1 MKENLILQTFDWKE
15 SNDTIT
21 EYDDGNEIEIQKYV
35 IKAYG
40 RTEDNKSVYLKINNY
55 KPYFY
60 IKKPDYW
67 NNDNIKSYINYIK
80 NEVYKNV
87 LNEFYEYEITEHCD
101 LIGFTNYK
109 KFEFIKLSFL
119 SMRAFYAFKRVIKEG
134 EINNKRILKKDYKIQ
149 IYESKIKPFL
159 DFIHEKDLKTCG
171 WLKVLKYK
179 KIKGIELTYCDIN
192 IHCDYID
199 IVNHEETKMTK
210 QIVASF
216 DIECYS
222 ESGMFPNASNPND
235 YITQIGTVFCYY
247 GETEPFYS
255 NIITLEGCEKI
266 KGMEN
271 VDIKSCNTERKVL
284 KSWTKLIQKMD
295 PDYIVGFNINGFDF
309 KYMHDRAEKLNILND
324 FSLLDRNKRQKTK
337 YMDGSDKKN
346 KMGSSKAFGENELYY
361 FDFDGRVLIDVFT
374 NIKRNIALD
383 CYKLDFIASTYIKEK
398 IINYSNENN
407 ICKIKTNSIYGI
419 SEDQYI
425 TISYFDGLTTNT
437 HNQKYQ
443 ITKIE
448 DIGEKEKIITVNG
461 IIPEDIRQFKK
472 LCWCHAKD
480 DVTAKDMFRLQKGS
494 DYDRG
499 IIAKYCIMDC
509 ILVIKIMEK
518 LQILNNN
525 IGMAN
530 VCFVPLSFIFMRGQS
545 IKGQSLLSKVCK
557 NENHLIP
564 DIEPPENYGNEED
577 KDKYEGA
584 IVFTPKF
591 VKLYTTPVIV
601 LDYSSL
607 YPNTAICYNI
617 SHETLI
623 LDKKYMDLEEYKY
636 NKINFDVNGKEQVW
650 YYAERKDGTKGIIP
664 RILDGLLKKRKSVKK
679 EMESCKDPFL
689 AKILDG
695 LQLAYKMTAN
705 SIYGLLGAKVSP
717 IYLAPLAP
725 SITAGGRGMLKY
737 ARQFINKPFNQL
749 LNLCL
754 SNQKK
759 EYKKFSKEYFEKFPE
774 HRFEGNNRY
783 NNKKEFIKYFRKRV
797 SEIVEHI
804 DDKENLKVNPDVV
817 YGDSVVKDTPILLM
831 DNNNI
836 FIETIENIG
845 KKFSSYEN
853 FKPYE
858 RGLKNKEMDDSI
870 NLKVWTS
877 NGWSNIKK
885 VIRHKTNKK
894 IYEVLTHTG
903 CVRVTEDHSLLDEN
917 LNEIKPK
924 DCKVGKELFHK
935 YPKLENNINNFDDIN
950 KAYIYGFFF
959 GDGSCGKY
967 NTNSSGIKYSWALN
981 NSDINLINIL
991 LDKLKIIYPNDKFKY
1006 IDTIKS
1012 SGVYKIIPCCENI
1025 KKFVEEYRNI
1035 FYDKD
1040 KLKIIP
1046 KEILNSTK
1054 IIKENF
1060 LKGYYDADGCRSDTN
1075 KTNCHR
1081 CDIKGQISA
1090 SNLYYLLKSIGYNVS
1105 INKRK
1110 DKMEIF
1116 RLTFSKNNLRKS
1128 SNIIKKINEIGYIN
1142 DYVYDLE
1149 TETGNFQA
1157 GVGSL
1162 IVKNTDSV
1170 FFVMNYNMEISDLLM
1185 TSINFGQLSGETI
1198 CKTLPEPEKMVYE
1211 KTMFRFI
1218 QLAKKKYVGNL
1229 YEDDD
1234 INFFQKNMGIV
1245 LKRRDNA
1252 KIVKI
1257 VVGGIVDHMLNKNE
1271 NSEIIKYVRTVLKNI
1286 LRGKYPIEYFIISKT
1301 LKKNYKNRSSIAH
1314 AVLADRIAKRDPG
1327 NKPQVND
1334 RIQYVYFISNKKT
1347 KLQGDKIEDPKYL
1360 LDNNLELDYLYY
1372 ITNQIEK
1379 PALQF
1384 LELIVENPKTI
1395 FQNAIDSETK
1405 RRKGQ
1410 TSIDKLMSKYD
1421 NEEINN
1427 EEDIENSLSSNT
1439 LSFNDEDIKTIKNKK
1454 FTITF

>member
-15 SNDTIT
+15 SNDVIT
-21 EYDDGNEIEIQKYV
+21 EYNDNNEIEIQKYV

-67 NNDNIKSYINYIK
+67 NNDNIKSYINYIFSLFPIEETNDNKYVNSK
-80 NEVYKNV
+80 NIYNKQILNGFYK
-87 LNEFYEYEITEHCD
+87 YEIEEHCD
-101 LIGFTNYK
+101 LVGFTNYK

-119 SMRAFYAFKRVIKEG
+119 SMRAFYAFKKVIKEG
-134 EINNKRILKKDYKIQ
+134 KINSKRILKKDYKIK

-171 WLKVLKYK
+171 WLKVLKYE
-179 KIKGIELTYCDIN
+179 KIKGNELTYCDVN
-192 IHCDYID
+192 IHCDYND

-222 ESGMFPNASNPND
+222 ESGLFPSASNDND

-271 VDIKSCNTERKVL
+271 VDIKSYNTERKVL
-284 KSWTKLIQKMD
+284 KAWTKLIQKMD

-309 KYMHDRAEKLNILND
+309 RYMHDRAEKLNILSD
-324 FSLLDRNKRQKTK
+324 FSLLDRNKKQKTK
-337 YMDGSDKKN
+337 YMDGSNDKN
-346 KMGSSKAFGENELYY
+346 KMGSSKAFGDNELYY

-374 NIKRNIALD
+374 NIKRNIALE

-398 IINYSNENN
+398 IIDYNN
-407 ICKIKTNSIYGI
+407 DNNTCKIKTNSIYGI

-425 TISYFDGLTTNT
+425 TVSYFDGLTTNT

-448 DIGEKEKIITVNG
+448 NISEKEKVITING

-480 DVTAKDMFRLQKGS
+480 DVSAKDMFRLQKGS

-509 ILVIKIMEK
+509 VLVIKIMDK

-557 NENHLIP
+557 KENHLIP

-591 VKLYTTPVIV
+591 IKLYKTPVIV

-607 YPNTAICYNI
+607 YPSTAICYNI
-617 SHETLI
+617 SHETLV

-636 NKINFDVNGKEQVW
+636 NKINFDVNSKEQIW
-650 YYAERKDGTKGIIP
+650 YYAEKKDGTKGIIP

-679 EMESCKDPFL
+679 EMESCNDPFL
-689 AKILDG
+689 SKILDG

-759 EYKKFSKEYFEKFPE
+759 EYKKFAKEYFKKYPE
-774 HRFEGNNRY
+774 HRFEGNKQY
-783 NNKKEFIKYFRKRV
+783 NNKKEFIKYFGKRV

-817 YGDSVVKDTPILLM
+817 YGD
-831 DNNNI
+831 
-836 FIETIENIG
+836 
-845 KKFSSYEN
+845 
-853 FKPYE
+853 
-858 RGLKNKEMDDSI
+858 
-870 NLKVWTS
+870 
-877 NGWSNIKK
+877 
-885 VIRHKTNKK
+885 
-894 IYEVLTHTG
+894 
-903 CVRVTEDHSLLDEN
+903 
-917 LNEIKPK
+917 
-924 DCKVGKELFHK
+924 
-935 YPKLENNINNFDDIN
+935 
-950 KAYIYGFFF
+950 
-959 GDGSCGKY
+959 
-967 NTNSSGIKYSWALN
+967 
-981 NSDINLINIL
+981 
-991 LDKLKIIYPNDKFKY
+991 
-1006 IDTIKS
+1006 
-1012 SGVYKIIPCCENI
+1012 
-1025 KKFVEEYRNI
+1025 
-1035 FYDKD
+1035 
-1040 KLKIIP
+1040 
-1046 KEILNSTK
+1046 
-1054 IIKENF
+1054 
-1060 LKGYYDADGCRSDTN
+1060 
-1075 KTNCHR
+1075 
-1081 CDIKGQISA
+1081 
-1090 SNLYYLLKSIGYNVS
+1090 
-1105 INKRK
+1105 
-1110 DKMEIF
+1110 
-1116 RLTFSKNNLRKS
+1116 
-1128 SNIIKKINEIGYIN
+1128 
-1142 DYVYDLE
+1142 
-1149 TETGNFQA
+1149 
-1157 GVGSL
+1157 
-1162 IVKNTDSV
+1162 TDSV

-1229 YEDDD
+1229 YEDNDK
-1234 INFFQKNMGIV
+1234 NYFQKNMGIV

-1286 LRGKYPIEYFIISKT
+1286 LRGKYPIEYFLISKT
-1301 LKKNYKNRSSIAH
+1301 LKKNYKNRNSIAH

-1334 RIQYVYFISNKKT
+1334 RIQYVYFISNKKS

-1360 LDNNLELDYLYY
+1360 LENNLELDYLYY

-1395 FQNAIDSETK
+1395 FKNAIDSEIK
-1405 RRKGQ
+1405 RRNGQ
-1410 TSIDKLMSKYD
+1410 TSINKLMSKYNND
-1421 NEEINN
+1421 EINKD
-1427 EEDIENSLSSNT
+1427 EDIEISLSSDS
-1439 LSFNDEDIKTIKNKK
+1439 LSFNDEDIKTVKNNK

>member
-1 MKENLILQTFDWKE
+1 MNENLILQTFDWKE

-35 IKAYG
+35 IKTYG

-67 NNDNIKSYINYIK
+67 NNDNIKLYINYIK
-80 NEVYKNV
+80 NEVNERV
-87 LNEFYEYEITEHCD
+87 LNEFYKYEIEEHCD

-119 SMRAFYAFKRVIKEG
+119 SMRAFYAFKKIIKG
-134 EINNKRILKKDYKIQ
+134 KINNKRILKKDYKIQ

-179 KIKGIELTYCDIN
+179 KIKGNELTYCDIN
-192 IHCDYID
+192 IHCDYND
-199 IVNHEETKMTK
+199 IINNEETKMTK
-210 QIVASF
+210 QIIASF

-222 ESGMFPNASNPND
+222 ESGLFPSASNDND

-271 VDIKSCNTERKVL
+271 VDINSYDTERKVL
-284 KSWTKLIQKMD
+284 KAWTKLIQKMD

-309 KYMHDRAEKLNILND
+309 RYMHDRAEKLNILSD
-324 FSLLDRNKRQKTK
+324 FSLLDRNKKQKSK

-346 KMGSSKAFGENELYY
+346 KMGSSKAFGDNELYY

-374 NIKRNIALD
+374 NIKRNIALE

-398 IINYSNENN
+398 IIDYNN
-407 ICKIKTNSIYGI
+407 DNDTCKIKTNSIYGI

-425 TISYFDGLTTNT
+425 TVSYFDGLTTNT

-448 DIGEKEKIITVNG
+448 DISEKEKVITVNG

-480 DVTAKDMFRLQKGS
+480 DVSAKDMFRLQKGN

-509 ILVIKIMEK
+509 ILVIKIMDK

-530 VCFVPLSFIFMRGQS
+530 VCFVPLSYIFMRGQS

-557 NENHLIP
+557 TENHLIP

-591 VKLYTTPVIV
+591 VKLYKTPVIV

-607 YPNTAICYNI
+607 YPSTAICYNI

-759 EYKKFSKEYFEKFPE
+759 EYKKFAKEYFEKFPE

-797 SEIVEHI
+797 GEIVEHI

-817 YGDSVVKDTPILLM
+817 YGD
-831 DNNNI
+831 
-836 FIETIENIG
+836 
-845 KKFSSYEN
+845 
-853 FKPYE
+853 
-858 RGLKNKEMDDSI
+858 
-870 NLKVWTS
+870 
-877 NGWSNIKK
+877 
-885 VIRHKTNKK
+885 
-894 IYEVLTHTG
+894 
-903 CVRVTEDHSLLDEN
+903 
-917 LNEIKPK
+917 
-924 DCKVGKELFHK
+924 
-935 YPKLENNINNFDDIN
+935 
-950 KAYIYGFFF
+950 
-959 GDGSCGKY
+959 
-967 NTNSSGIKYSWALN
+967 
-981 NSDINLINIL
+981 
-991 LDKLKIIYPNDKFKY
+991 
-1006 IDTIKS
+1006 
-1012 SGVYKIIPCCENI
+1012 
-1025 KKFVEEYRNI
+1025 
-1035 FYDKD
+1035 
-1040 KLKIIP
+1040 
-1046 KEILNSTK
+1046 
-1054 IIKENF
+1054 
-1060 LKGYYDADGCRSDTN
+1060 
-1075 KTNCHR
+1075 
-1081 CDIKGQISA
+1081 
-1090 SNLYYLLKSIGYNVS
+1090 
-1105 INKRK
+1105 
-1110 DKMEIF
+1110 
-1116 RLTFSKNNLRKS
+1116 
-1128 SNIIKKINEIGYIN
+1128 
-1142 DYVYDLE
+1142 
-1149 TETGNFQA
+1149 
-1157 GVGSL
+1157 
-1162 IVKNTDSV
+1162 TDSV

-1229 YEDDD
+1229 YEDNDKD
-1234 INFFQKNMGIV
+1234 YFQKNMGIV

-1395 FQNAIDSETK
+1395 FKNAIDSETK

-1410 TSIDKLMSKYD
+1410 TSIDKLMSKYEN
-1421 NEEINN
+1421 NENNEIDDN
-1427 EEDIENSLSSNT
+1427 EEDIENSLNSDT
-1439 LSFNDEDIKTIKNKK
+1439 LSFNDEDIKTVKNKK

>member
-15 SNDTIT
+15 SNDIIT
-21 EYDDGNEIEIQKYV
+21 EYDGGNEIEIQKYV

-67 NNDNIKSYINYIK
+67 NNDNIKSYINYIFSLFPIEETAMNNSKYVNSK
-80 NEVYKNV
+80 NIYNEKI
-87 LNEFYEYEITEHCD
+87 LNEFYKYEIEEHCD
-101 LIGFTNYK
+101 LVGFTNYT

-119 SMRAFYAFKRVIKEG
+119 SMRAFYAFKKVIKEG
-134 EINNKRILKKDYKIQ
+134 KINSKRILKKNYKIQ

-179 KIKGIELTYCDIN
+179 KIKGNELTYCDIN
-192 IHCDYID
+192 IQCDYNN

-222 ESGMFPNASNPND
+222 ESGMFPNANNPND

-271 VDIKSCNTERKVL
+271 VVIKSYDTERKVL

-309 KYMHDRAEKLNILND
+309 KYMYDRAEKLNILND

-374 NIKRNIALD
+374 NIKRNIALE

-398 IINYSNENN
+398 IIDYSNYNDT
-407 ICKIKTNSIYGI
+407 CKIKTNSIYGI

-425 TISYFDGLTTNT
+425 TVSYFDGLTTNT

-448 DIGEKEKIITVNG
+448 DISEKEKVITVNG

-480 DVTAKDMFRLQKGS
+480 DVSAKDMFRLQKGN

-509 ILVIKIMEK
+509 ILVIKIMDK

-530 VCFVPLSFIFMRGQS
+530 VCFVPLSYIFMRGQS

-557 NENHLIP
+557 TENHLIP

-591 VKLYTTPVIV
+591 IKLYKTPVIV

-607 YPNTAICYNI
+607 YPSTAICYNI

-679 EMESCKDPFL
+679 EMESCNDPFL

-754 SNQKK
+754 TNQKK

-804 DDKENLKVNPDVV
+804 DNKENLKVNPDVV
-817 YGDSVVKDTPILLM
+817 YGD
-831 DNNNI
+831 
-836 FIETIENIG
+836 
-845 KKFSSYEN
+845 
-853 FKPYE
+853 
-858 RGLKNKEMDDSI
+858 
-870 NLKVWTS
+870 
-877 NGWSNIKK
+877 
-885 VIRHKTNKK
+885 
-894 IYEVLTHTG
+894 
-903 CVRVTEDHSLLDEN
+903 
-917 LNEIKPK
+917 
-924 DCKVGKELFHK
+924 
-935 YPKLENNINNFDDIN
+935 
-950 KAYIYGFFF
+950 
-959 GDGSCGKY
+959 
-967 NTNSSGIKYSWALN
+967 
-981 NSDINLINIL
+981 
-991 LDKLKIIYPNDKFKY
+991 
-1006 IDTIKS
+1006 
-1012 SGVYKIIPCCENI
+1012 
-1025 KKFVEEYRNI
+1025 
-1035 FYDKD
+1035 
-1040 KLKIIP
+1040 
-1046 KEILNSTK
+1046 
-1054 IIKENF
+1054 
-1060 LKGYYDADGCRSDTN
+1060 
-1075 KTNCHR
+1075 
-1081 CDIKGQISA
+1081 
-1090 SNLYYLLKSIGYNVS
+1090 
-1105 INKRK
+1105 
-1110 DKMEIF
+1110 
-1116 RLTFSKNNLRKS
+1116 
-1128 SNIIKKINEIGYIN
+1128 
-1142 DYVYDLE
+1142 
-1149 TETGNFQA
+1149 
-1157 GVGSL
+1157 
-1162 IVKNTDSV
+1162 TDSV

-1234 INFFQKNMGIV
+1234 KNYFQKNMGIV

-1395 FQNAIDSETK
+1395 FKNAIDSETK

-1410 TSIDKLMSKYD
+1410 TSIDKLMSKYEN
-1421 NEEINN
+1421 NEIDNN
-1427 EEDIENSLSSNT
+1427 EEDIENSLSSDT
-1439 LSFNDEDIKTIKNKK
+1439 LSFNDEDIKTVKNKK

>member
-15 SNDTIT
+15 SNDTII

-67 NNDNIKSYINYIK
+67 NNDNIKLYINYIK
-80 NEVYKNV
+80 NEVDERV
-87 LNEFYEYEITEHCD
+87 LNGFNKYEITEYCD

-179 KIKGIELTYCDIN
+179 KIKGIELTHCDIN
-192 IHCDYID
+192 IYCDYND
-199 IVNHEETKMTK
+199 IVYHEETKMTK

-271 VDIKSCNTERKVL
+271 VDIKSCDTERKVL
-284 KSWTKLIQKMD
+284 KAWTKLIQKMD

-374 NIKRNIALD
+374 NIKRNIALE

-398 IINYSNENN
+398 IIDYSNENN
-407 ICKIKTNSIYGI
+407 TCKIKTNSIYGI

-448 DIGEKEKIITVNG
+448 DISEKEKIITVNG

-480 DVTAKDMFRLQKGS
+480 DVSAKDMFRLQKGS

-591 VKLYTTPVIV
+591 VKLYKTPVIV

-607 YPNTAICYNI
+607 YPSTAICYNI

-759 EYKKFSKEYFEKFPE
+759 EYKKFAKEYFEKFPE

-797 SEIVEHI
+797 GEIVEHI
-804 DDKENLKVNPDVV
+804 DNKENLKVNPDVV

-894 IYEVLTHTG
+894 IYEVLTDNG
-903 CVRVTEDHSLLDEN
+903 YVKVTEDHSLLDEN

-935 YPKLENNINNFDDIN
+935 KIKYILSNYDQIDIYNEYFEKNPNEDYFIFKIN
-950 KAYIYGFFF
+950 KNKSKDIAYIYLE
-959 GDGSCGKY
+959 
-967 NTNSSGIKYSWALN
+967 NSQYS
-981 NSDINLINIL
+981 
-991 LDKLKIIYPNDKFKY
+991 
-1006 IDTIKS
+1006 
-1012 SGVYKIIPCCENI
+1012 
-1025 KKFVEEYRNI
+1025 
-1035 FYDKD
+1035 
-1040 KLKIIP
+1040 
-1046 KEILNSTK
+1046 
-1054 IIKENF
+1054 
-1060 LKGYYDADGCRSDTN
+1060 YY
-1075 KTNCHR
+1075 
-1081 CDIKGQISA
+1081 
-1090 SNLYYLLKSIGYNVS
+1090 GYNV
-1105 INKRK
+1105 ILDYDNENVIFKITKNKS
-1110 DKMEIF
+1110 E
-1116 RLTFSKNNLRKS
+1116 
-1128 SNIIKKINEIGYIN
+1128 NIIKKINEIGYID

-1229 YEDDD
+1229 YEDNDKD
-1234 INFFQKNMGIV
+1234 YFQKNMGIV

-1301 LKKNYKNRSSIAH
+1301 LKKTYKNRSSIAH

-1360 LDNNLELDYLYY
+1360 LENNLELDYLYY

-1384 LELIVENPKTI
+1384 LELVVENPKII
-1395 FQNAIDSETK
+1395 FQNVIDSETK

-1427 EEDIENSLSSNT
+1427 EEDIENSLSSDT
-1439 LSFNDEDIKTIKNKK
+1439 LSFNDEDIKTVKNKK